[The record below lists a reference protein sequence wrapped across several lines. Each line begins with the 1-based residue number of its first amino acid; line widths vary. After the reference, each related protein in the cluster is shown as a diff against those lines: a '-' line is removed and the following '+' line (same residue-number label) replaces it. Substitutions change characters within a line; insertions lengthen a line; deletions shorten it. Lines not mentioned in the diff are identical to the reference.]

1 MADPAK
7 LQAEISEAITQL
19 RQLTQLNIQSRWQ
32 MHLGDLPLVEATQPE
47 QWQTWSTVE
56 LNAREHIAW
65 DKGQQV
71 LWLGQQLVTPN
82 DLRGYPL
89 EGLVLRLALTWWAE
103 SAQIFVNGQLVQEGD
118 LFDCSTR
125 ILLSAAAKPGETIA
139 VALRLVSPGHDDGAL
154 VRSLCLYEVASNTVT
169 LGDRVEPGFV
179 ADELAVLQQYLNTF
193 APEKLADLAAA
204 IAHLDWNALNAGDR
218 SPVKFDQSLQQLR
231 QTLQPFS
238 DWIKQR
244 QICLLGHA
252 HLDLAW
258 LWPVSE
264 TWEAA
269 ERTFKSALQLQQDFP
284 ELIFCHSTP
293 ALYAWIEANRP
304 ALFAAVQA
312 QVTAGN
318 WEVVGGLWVEPELNL
333 VSGESIVRQV
343 LYGQRYTQAKFGH
356 TSAIAWL
363 PDTFG
368 FCWQLPQILK
378 QGGIEYFV
386 TQKLCWNDTTHFPYE
401 AFWWRSPDGSEIFS
415 VMSAP
420 IGESIDPIK
429 MTQHAS
435 MWETKTG
442 NLETLWLPGVGDH
455 GGGPT
460 RDMLEMARRWHTSPF
475 FPQLRFTTA
484 EEYLGKVRSE
494 GRGVFAESVPEGW
507 SEELEVG
514 SQEPEGSDEAI
525 PHPSSYAS
533 KTAGLN
539 LSHSSLHPSPLT
551 PLSSP
556 FPIWNDELYLEFHRG
571 CYTTHAEQK
580 CWNRRCE
587 QLLYQ
592 AELFASFATLTTG
605 AAYPKAE
612 LEAAWKKMLFN
623 QFHDILPGSSIPEVF
638 VDANQLWQEAE
649 QTGQVLLQAS
659 LQAIASHIQLPES
672 PHPNAQPIVVFN
684 PLNWTRSQV
693 VSIPLPS
700 ETTWQVYNSVGEPVA
715 SQTTNYDEQGQPI
728 PTLLFWAEQIPGV
741 GYRVFWLCPQAT
753 AEPPTTA
760 LRHEEWIL
768 ENAALQVTIDP
779 STGDLNSVWDKTQ
792 QREVLSGAG
801 NQIQAF
807 QDQGQYW
814 DAWNID
820 PNYAQHPLPPT
831 KLKSIQWLD
840 RGELLQRV
848 RVVRQLGQS
857 EFCQDYVLQ
866 ADDPVLKIVTQ
877 VNWQE
882 RHVMVKAAFPLTVEA
897 EQAAYEIPYGAIAR
911 PTNPTEPRDKAKW
924 EVPTLHWADLSTE
937 DYGVSLLNDCKYGYD
952 AQPNQLR
959 LTLLRGATWP
969 DPEADR
975 GQHQFTYALY
985 PHIGNWQT
993 AQTVRKGYE
1002 LNLPLQTVL
1011 LDTQR
1016 SPSHS
1021 RATLP
1026 PQSQLLNLSA
1036 KNLILSAFKQSEDDP
1051 QQWILR
1057 CYECNGQPA
1066 ELTLHS
1072 DLDLAIAHP
1081 VNLLEQATASLG
1093 QVEGVA
1099 TVQIAPWKITTLKIA
1114 TSPP

>member
-7 LQAEISEAITQL
+7 LQAQISEAISQL
-19 RQLTQLNIQSRWQ
+19 RQLTQLNVQTRWQ
-32 MHLGDLPLVEATQPE
+32 MYLGDLPIVAATQPQ
-47 QWQTWSTVE
+47 QWQTWSTVQ

-65 DKGQQV
+65 VKGQQV
-71 LWLGQQLVTPN
+71 LWLGQQLVIPN
-82 DLRGYPL
+82 DLQGYPL
-89 EGLVLRLALTWWAE
+89 EGLILRLALTWWAE

-125 ILLSAAAKPGETIA
+125 ILLSPSAQPGATIA
-139 VALRLVSPGHDDGAL
+139 VAVRLVSPGHDDGAL
-154 VRSLCLYEVASNTVT
+154 VRSLSLYEVASNTAN
-169 LGDRVEPGFV
+169 LDNRVEPGFV
-179 ADELAVLQQYLNTF
+179 ADELAVLQQYLGTF
-193 APEKLADLAAA
+193 APEKLAELAAA
-204 IAHLDWNALNAGDR
+204 IARLDWSALNAGDR
-218 SPVKFDQSLQQLR
+218 SPLKFDQSLQQLR
-231 QTLQPFS
+231 QTLQPYS

-244 QICLLGHA
+244 QIYLLGHA

-269 ERTFKSALQLQQDFP
+269 ERTFQSVLQLQQNFP

-293 ALYAWIEANRP
+293 ALYAWIETNRP
-304 ALFAAVQA
+304 ALFAAIQA
-312 QVTAGN
+312 QVAAGC
-318 WEVVGGLWVEPELNL
+318 WEVIGGLWVEPELNV

-343 LYGQRYTQAKFGH
+343 LYGQRYTQTKFGQ
-356 TSAIAWL
+356 TSPVAWL

-368 FCWQLPQILK
+368 LCWQLPQILK

-386 TQKLCWNDTTHFPYE
+386 TQKLRWNDTTQFPYE

-420 IGESIDPIK
+420 IGEGIDPLK

-460 RDMLEMARRWHTSPF
+460 RDMLEMARRWQTSPF
-475 FPQLRFTTA
+475 FPRLSFTTA
-484 EEYLGKVRSE
+484 EEYLEGVRSE
-494 GRGVFAESVPEGW
+494 ERGER
-507 SEELEVG
+507 
-514 SQEPEGSDEAI
+514 SQESEARSQE
-525 PHPSSYAS
+525 SSSSLALQ
-533 KTAGLN
+533 TAKLN
-539 LSHSSLHPSPLT
+539 ISSSENVLTSHSSPLT
-551 PLSSP
+551 PHSSLLP
-556 FPIWNDELYLEFHRG
+556 TWNNELYLEFHRG

-580 CWNRRCE
+580 RWNRRCE

-638 VDANQLWQEAE
+638 VDANQLWQQAE
-649 QTGQVLLQAS
+649 QTGQVLLQTS

-672 PHPNAQPIVVFN
+672 PHPDAQPIVVFN
-684 PLNWTRSQV
+684 PLNWARSQV
-693 VSIPLPS
+693 VSIPLPAD
-700 ETTWQVYNSVGEPVA
+700 TTWQVYNSVGEPVP
-715 SQTTNYDEQGQPI
+715 SQTTNYDEQGQLV

-741 GYRVFWLCPQAT
+741 GYSVFWLSPPVLEDSDFPQYRGARG
-753 AEPPTTA
+753 ATTA
-760 LRHEEWIL
+760 KGDREWIL

-779 STGDLNSVWDKTQ
+779 QTGDLNRVWDKTQ
-792 QREVLSGAG
+792 QREVLSSAG

-820 PNYAQHPLPPT
+820 PNYAQHPLLPT
-831 KLKSIQWLD
+831 KLKSIEWRD

-857 EFCQDYVLQ
+857 EFCQDYALQ

-882 RHVMVKAAFPLTVEA
+882 RHVMVKTAFPLTVEA
-897 EQAAYEIPYGAIAR
+897 EQATYEIPYGAIAR
-911 PTNPTEPRDKAKW
+911 PTNPTEPREQAKW
-924 EVPTLHWADLSTE
+924 EVPALHWADLSSE

-959 LTLLRGATWP
+959 LTLLRGTTWP

-985 PHIGNWQT
+985 PHVGNWQT

-1002 LNLPLQTVL
+1002 LNFPLQTFL

-1016 SPSHS
+1016 SPAYPP
-1021 RATLP
+1021 ATLP
-1026 PQSQLLNLSA
+1026 PQSQLLNLPA
-1036 KNLILSAFKQSEDDP
+1036 ENLILSAFKQSEDDP

-1057 CYECNGQPA
+1057 CYECHGQPT

-1072 DLDLAIAHP
+1072 DLGLAIAQP
-1081 VNLLEQATASLG
+1081 VNLLEQATASLD
-1093 QVEGVA
+1093 QDTSAV
-1099 TVQIAPWKITTLKIA
+1099 VQIAPWKIATLQISTT
-1114 TSPP
+1114 SQ